1 MYVRYIQIYR
11 RLEQCYDQV
20 VHPQKRRIMKTTLD
34 GVIGRI
40 LELKAE
46 MAKNDASD
54 FHYFDDI
61 ISYLKLTPN
70 DIEIPIPKYFTLERA
85 KQLKEREKFFAQIL
99 ARIGF
104 KEQEVSF
111 VKLFPLSKTKN
122 FRCFGL

>member
-1 MYVRYIQIYR
+1 
-11 RLEQCYDQV
+11 
-20 VHPQKRRIMKTTLD
+20 MKNTLD

-61 ISYLKLTPN
+61 IADLKLTPN
-70 DIEIPIPKYFTLERA
+70 DIELPIPKYYTMERA

-104 KEQEVSF
+104 KEHEVPFVNSKQYKCSSF
-111 VKLFPLSKTKN
+111 SRLIVCIILHYRQRRRSK
-122 FRCFGL
+122 